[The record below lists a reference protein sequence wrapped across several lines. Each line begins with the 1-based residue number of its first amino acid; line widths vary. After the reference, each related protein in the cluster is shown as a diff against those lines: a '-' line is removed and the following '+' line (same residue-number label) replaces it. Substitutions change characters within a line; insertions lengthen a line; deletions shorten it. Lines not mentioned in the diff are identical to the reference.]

1 MSSVSTASTASRAS
15 QSGVSSSVLLSTV
28 FVTNGQTTT
37 ATVVVPTSVQQNRS
51 SSTNA
56 GAIAGGVVGGV
67 VGLGLVFLLIF
78 CLYRRKVSVPVCV
91 SFTWYSFPSFGQM
104 KLTLGF
110 TYSQKT
116 NEFDGNW
123 DPDRDLE
130 RPATLPQV
138 DLDLGGADAEP
149 RPFDLNSTAPS
160 HYTGSSG
167 PLLAGGV
174 YGGRDMS
181 QTGAPSLLSSGSR
194 YPESEGGYGGSS
206 TGGGLA
212 GLGAGAMSAKQREAQ
227 GIPHPGAPGMFAVA
241 NPDEAEED
249 AAANIVVHRDGG
261 RLPPGTEI
269 PPTYDSIPAD
279 GR

>member
-1 MSSVSTASTASRAS
+1 M
-15 QSGVSSSVLLSTV
+15 
-28 FVTNGQTTT
+28 TNGQTTT
-37 ATVVVPTSVQQNRS
+37 ATVVVPTTVQQNRS

-78 CLYRRKVSVPVCV
+78 CLYRRK
-91 SFTWYSFPSFGQM
+91 
-104 KLTLGF
+104 
-110 TYSQKT
+110 KT

-149 RPFDLNSTAPS
+149 RPFDLSSTAPS

-167 PLLAGGV
+167 PLLAGGA

-206 TGGGLA
+206 AGGGLA
-212 GLGAGAMSAKQREAQ
+212 GLGSGAMSAKQREAQ